1 MEPRPA
7 TLPRPRAFI
16 AGLIATLVLLG
27 TADALA
33 RLLGA
38 STSPLT
44 AVGLLVIR
52 VLPTDLVKLAIALFG
67 EADKLVLVLTVG
79 VAGLGIGGLGGLL
92 LRTRPR
98 TALLTFTAA
107 EAVLTLLVALR
118 PEAGARDVLAAALGA
133 VLGALAYALLLR
145 SARRGSTRGR
155 PDSVGDVGDTVRPG
169 PPGPPGQPG
178 QPGRPGPMG
187 RGPART
193 GDHGLGRGV
202 QGDRPGRRGFLLVE
216 GAAVLVGSVGIAC
229 PPSAGP
235 SRSMRTRWRGSRRP
249 TSRWR

>member
-16 AGLIATLVLLG
+16 ASLIATLVLLG

-33 RLLGA
+33 RLMGG

-67 EADKLVLVLTVG
+67 EADKLVLVLNVG

-118 PEAGARDVLAAALGA
+118 PEAGARDVLAAALGGRA
-133 VLGALAYALLLR
+133 GCARLR
-145 SARRGSTRGR
+145 TAAAQRAARQHAG
-155 PDSVGDVGDTVRPG
+155 
-169 PPGPPGQPG
+169 
-178 QPGRPGPMG
+178 
-187 RGPART
+187 T
-193 GDHGLGRGV
+193 GTHG
-202 QGDRPGRRGFLLVE
+202 
-216 GAAVLVGSVGIAC
+216 
-229 PPSAGP
+229 
-235 SRSMRTRWRGSRRP
+235 
-249 TSRWR
+249 